1 MVPGRVMHQ
10 NIFPS
15 KGSDRVKALSLI
27 GSPNMSNTVL
37 RSRTAVAK
45 RELKQKRIVIIE
57 TKRFMIAPIDI
68 FIIGHLCR
76 YLHLE
81 RKGIPLLLE
90 S

>member
-1 MVPGRVMHQ
+1 MVPVRVMHK
-10 NIFPS
+10 NIFPL
-15 KGSDRVKALSLI
+15 KVQIVLKALSLI

-68 FIIGHLCR
+68 FIIGQLFR

-81 RKGIPLLLE
+81 REGILLLLE
-90 S
+90 F